1 MTPVMSPC
9 WAQQLP
15 AVLLPARSALT
26 RNYSGREE
34 AKLHFIFLV
43 NASSSPQAEG

>member
-9 WAQQLP
+9 WAEQLL
-15 AVLLPARSALT
+15 AVLLPANSALT

-34 AKLHFIFLV
+34 AKLDFIFLV
-43 NASSSPQAEG
+43 NASLSP